1 MEMSKKK
8 NYNNPWSLKFNT
20 AALVLISTPLN
31 MIFWGGTTGNV
42 WGDAAYAVCLA
53 NGLSAWVASTVDE
66 IIVDLPDKIVT
77 ILIVMGMYKSM
88 PKGLLSLYQSNGRI
102 ESLD

>member
-53 NGLSAWVASTVDE
+53 NGLSTWVASTVDE